1 MKMHDTKIELQETKK
16 PYDAPE
22 LVRYGTLEDL
32 TRGTV
37 KVTVSADTA
46 SVVT

>member
-1 MKMHDTKIELQETKK
+1 MQMQDMKPETQETNK

-37 KVTVSADTA
+37 KVTVSQDTA